1 MVWGGICVRGVTR
14 LKLIVGKMDSS
25 AYKSIL
31 QHNVLPDGV
40 RLLGKGF
47 FLQQDNDPKHKEK
60 RVMRYLNNT
69 QNYDNF
75 SIFFLRISI
84 ICNKQIY
91 YWSITF
97 FRIFPRHHN
106 EHDLATPKS

>member
-14 LKLIVGKMDSS
+14 LKLIVGEMDSS

-47 FLQQDNDPKHKEK
+47 VLQQGNDPKHKEK
-60 RVMRYLNNT
+60 RVMRYLGNKEKV
-69 QNYDNF
+69 
-75 SIFFLRISI
+75 ISI
-84 ICNKQIY
+84 TKY
-91 YWSITF
+91 RLLFSAS
-97 FRIFPRHHN
+97 RRHH
-106 EHDLATPKS
+106 